1 MHFQNTLH
9 SPIVAETD
17 QCIQPALHTGQPFT
31 QDIIAYCADNMRP
44 EKRNALPKHAD
55 HTLTYSFIVAK
66 TALQFNCPSQDV
78 MAYCSDNVHYENTL
92 HSPSH
97 NLSLLLKQLV
107 YPSRP
112 SQDVIAY
119 FSDNAHSGNAL
130 LIKCAHPRA
139 VNVVVQALAQAGAH
153 FGSRLQVWGPVCYVD
168 VCNAQSAGIGY
179 VDKCNAQSAEM
190 GYVDVCNAQSAE
202 MGYVGEYNAQ
212 SAEMGYVDEYNAQS
226 AEMGSVCY
234 VDICKVGQ
242 NRIYTP

>member
-1 MHFQNTLH
+1 MCSALQERAACTLSSLLEQLPCSNALFVFHCPDNMHFQNTLH

-92 HSPSH
+92 HSPSR

-153 FGSRLQVWGPVCYVD
+153 FGSRLQVWGSVCYVD
-168 VCNAQSAGIGY
+168 VCNAL
-179 VDKCNAQSAEM
+179 SAET
-190 GYVDVCNAQSAE
+190 SH
-202 MGYVGEYNAQ
+202 
-212 SAEMGYVDEYNAQS
+212 
-226 AEMGSVCY
+226 
-234 VDICKVGQ
+234 I
-242 NRIYTP
+242 